1 MNSEITHTDYLDC
14 YIRVSTTQQK
24 TDGHSLEVQE
34 HLGLSIAEKLGLTLR
49 LRNEG
54 SQSSTIGYRDV
65 LEELKEDIS
74 KGRVKNIWTQD
85 RSRMFRDQIEGLM
98 FRRDYLEKHKVTLY
112 EGETPTK
119 VDFSNIQDKM
129 VYDLITR
136 LQQYD
141 NELRT
146 EKFQRGKLHRLK
158 LHSTDKP
165 VYLGGTPLFGYTN
178 KDKLWKIDRPS
189 AKWVRWIFDAYEKGM
204 TTKQIKDHLDKEG
217 VPPARTKSG
226 LWNLGT
232 LQKMLRNQSYTGLHT
247 IHIKKLE
254 QTFTYKVPKIIPVGQ
269 FNRVQLLLT
278 KNLKNHSNNK
288 RHFSLLEDLLV
299 CECGSHIGSQ
309 EKNTTSSLGY
319 AVNTRKYY
327 CVSKNYDWKDGQGR
341 DCLNKM
347 RLQMDRTNEYVL
359 DRVVELVGKSDVLK
373 SKFRTDVLDDV
384 FGKRK
389 DLKETEKRL
398 ERKTER
404 LQLDMETIENNIAE
418 LEVDVGLGKRDRGL
432 VDKIIKKY
440 ADELTIRKTEYEKT
454 EKELDD
460 LGQERSW
467 VNWVERYGEKLELD
481 TSNET
486 KQRDFLR
493 GVLDKIVVKSE
504 YGYGR
509 DKTKKIQRG
518 HTLDFHY
525 KLKVVDDGFEW
536 TDKTTSPWS
545 SVTVEGEK
553 IDKSPMVRL
562 VSPRKK
568 KVKKIEGEDG
578 IVLFHQSKSLRNG
591 GVGLSP
597 DG

>member
-34 HLGLSIAEKLGLTLR
+34 HLGSSIAEKLGLTVR

-54 SQSSTIGYRDV
+54 SQSSTIGYRDI
-65 LEELKEDIS
+65 LEDLKEDIS
-74 KGRVKNIWTQD
+74 KGRVTNIWTQD

-98 FRRDYLEKHKVTLY
+98 FRRDYLEKYKVTLY
-112 EGETPTK
+112 EGEIPTK

-158 LHSTDKP
+158 LHSPNKP
-165 VYLGGTPLFGYTN
+165 VYLGGTPLFGYNN
-178 KDKLWKIDRPS
+178 KDKLWVINRPV
-189 AKWVRWIFDAYEKGM
+189 AKWVKVIFNSYENGM
-204 TTKQIKDHLDKEG
+204 TTKDIKDLLDKEG

-232 LQKMLRNQSYTGLHT
+232 LQKMLRNPSYTGLHT
-247 IHIKKLE
+247 VHIKKLE
-254 QTFTYKVPKIIPVGQ
+254 KTYTYKVPKIISVGQ
-269 FNRVQLLLT
+269 FNRVQKLLT
-278 KNLKNHSNNK
+278 SNLKNHSNNK
-288 RHFSLLEDLLV
+288 QHFSLLEDLLV
-299 CECGSHIGSQ
+299 CDCGSHIGSHQ
-309 EKNTTSSLGY
+309 KNTTSSLGY

-327 CVSKNYDWKDGQGR
+327 CVSKNYDWRDGKRR
-341 DCLNKM
+341 DCANKM
-347 RLQMDRTNEYVL
+347 SLQMDRTNEYVL
-359 DRVVELVGKSDVLK
+359 DRVKEVVGNSNTLK
-373 SKFRTDVLDDV
+373 DKFKTDVLDDI

-404 LQLDMETIENNIAE
+404 LQLDMATIENNIAE
-418 LEVDVGLGKRDRGL
+418 LEVDVGLGKRDKGL
-432 VDKIIKKY
+432 VDKIITKY

-467 VNWVERYGEKLELD
+467 VDWIERYGEKLELD

-486 KQRDFLR
+486 KQKEFLR

-509 DKTKKIQRG
+509 DKTKMIQRG

-536 TDKTTSPWS
+536 VEK
-545 SVTVEGEK
+545 SVTPWVSRTTDGVQ
-553 IDKSPMVRL
+553 IDQSPMVRL

-568 KVKKIEGEDG
+568 KVRD
-578 IVLFHQSKSLRNG
+578 
-591 GVGLSP
+591 
-597 DG
+597 

>member
-34 HLGLSIAEKLGLTLR
+34 HLGLSIAGKLGLTLR

-65 LEELKEDIS
+65 LEDLKEDIS

-98 FRRDYLEKHKVTLY
+98 FRRDYLEKYKVTLY
-112 EGETPTK
+112 EGEIPTK

-178 KDKLWKIDRPS
+178 KDKLWVIDRPA
-189 AKWVRWIFDAYEKGM
+189 AKWVKVIFSSYEKGM

-247 IHIKKLE
+247 VHIKKLE

-269 FNRVQLLLT
+269 FNRVQRVLT

-288 RHFSLLEDLLV
+288 QHFSLLEDLLV
-299 CECGSHIGSQ
+299 CDCGSHIGSHQ
-309 EKNTTSSLGY
+309 KNTTSSLGY

-327 CVSKNYDWKDGQGR
+327 CVSKNYDWRDGKGR
-341 DCLNKM
+341 DCANKM
-347 RLQMDRTNEYVL
+347 SLQMDRTNEYVL
-359 DRVVELVGKSDVLK
+359 DRVKEVVGNSNTLK
-373 SKFRTDVLDDV
+373 DKFKTDVLDDI

-404 LQLDMETIENNIAE
+404 LQLDM
-418 LEVDVGLGKRDRGL
+418 
-432 VDKIIKKY
+432 
-440 ADELTIRKTEYEKT
+440 
-454 EKELDD
+454 
-460 LGQERSW
+460 
-467 VNWVERYGEKLELD
+467 
-481 TSNET
+481 
-486 KQRDFLR
+486 
-493 GVLDKIVVKSE
+493 
-504 YGYGR
+504 
-509 DKTKKIQRG
+509 
-518 HTLDFHY
+518 
-525 KLKVVDDGFEW
+525 
-536 TDKTTSPWS
+536 
-545 SVTVEGEK
+545 
-553 IDKSPMVRL
+553 
-562 VSPRKK
+562 
-568 KVKKIEGEDG
+568 
-578 IVLFHQSKSLRNG
+578 
-591 GVGLSP
+591 
-597 DG
+597 